1 MAGTAIDILY
11 TEVYVQ
17 LAKDLWK
24 LPDSIAFLTEYTPST
39 LTKHQAVV
47 SNKPISLD
55 EGRHIILIDSPPL
68 IGLLPNAITS
78 KMDSVSDP
86 LPPPDSIDSY
96 SKHNLIHRQ
105 IGPDQFAF
113 VEPETSPDALIAHRP
128 RDFITEL
135 HELQTFFEQL
145 IPGFS
150 RPPHDATDGATDQ
163 LEVTDD
169 AIDRVIAQSSISIP
183 EMRRRLARLVTLR
196 EALVRQPGQMVAAED
211 GHQIEMTETGQ
222 ARTTLSSSELS
233 VRESA
238 SRVPGAFHAS
248 DTDD

>member
-24 LPDSIAFLTEYTPST
+24 LPDSIAFLTEHTPNT
-39 LTKHQAVV
+39 LTKGQAVV
-47 SNKPISLD
+47 NNEPIGLD
-55 EGRHIILIDSPPL
+55 EGRHIILVDSPPL
-68 IGLLPNAITS
+68 IGLLPNSITS

-96 SKHNLIHRQ
+96 SKQTLIHRQ
-105 IGPDQFAF
+105 FGPNQFAF
-113 VEPETSPDALIAHRP
+113 VEPQTSPDALIEHNP
-128 RDFITEL
+128 GEFISEL

-150 RPPHDATDGATDQ
+150 RPPHDATDGAAGQIDI
-163 LEVTDD
+163 TDD
-169 AIDRVIAQSSISIP
+169 AIDRVIAQSRISIP

-196 EALVRQPGQMVAAED
+196 EALVRQPGQRVAAED

-222 ARTTLSSSELS
+222 ARRISSSSEPLRRE
-233 VRESA
+233 RES
-238 SRVPGAFHAS
+238 RIPGAFDAS
-248 DTDD
+248 DTG